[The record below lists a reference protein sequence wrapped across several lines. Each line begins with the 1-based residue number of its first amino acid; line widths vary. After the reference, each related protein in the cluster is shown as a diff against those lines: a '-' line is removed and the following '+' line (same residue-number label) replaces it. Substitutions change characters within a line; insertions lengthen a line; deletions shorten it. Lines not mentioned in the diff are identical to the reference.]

1 MDRGRRG
8 SKHHLICCGHGNP
21 LAIALTAA
29 NVNEVTQTLQLVD
42 AIPPVR
48 GKRGRPRQRPK
59 RLLGDRAYH
68 SKKHRRALRAR
79 GIQARI
85 AKPTSAHGSGLGR
98 ERWVVERTLSWLH
111 QYRRLRVRYERRDDI
126 HEAFLQIGCSL
137 ICFKA
142 LTRANTLC

>member
-8 SKHHLICCGHGNP
+8 SKHHLICCGEGNP
-21 LAIALTAA
+21 LAVELTAA
-29 NVNEVTQTLQLVD
+29 NVNDVTQTLPLVD
-42 AIPPVR
+42 GIPPVR
-48 GKRGRPRQRPK
+48 GKPGRPRRRPK

-68 SKKHRRALRAR
+68 SKKHRRELRAR
-79 GIQARI
+79 GIQAKI
-85 AKPTSAHGSGLGR
+85 AKPKTPHGSGLGR

-126 HEAFLQIGCSL
+126 HEAFLSIGASL

-142 LTRANTLC
+142 LTRENALC